1 MPDTLAAFR
10 LTEEQILLRDAVRTL
25 ADEKIEPRAAEIDR
39 TAEFPWDVEE
49 LLASHDILALPFPEE
64 YGGIG
69 ADLLTVCLAIEAIS
83 HACATSGLM
92 LAVHE
97 LSSLPIMMAGTDE
110 QKQRWLPDLA
120 AGRKLIAFA
129 LTEASA
135 GSDPSATT
143 TRAVRDG
150 DDYVIDGSKRFISH
164 ASVADLVIVFAVT
177 NPEAARAS
185 PDVVLRRRDGPAGLR
200 RRPTRAQDGHSRLAH
215 GRAHLR
221 WPARAGHEPDRR
233 GGRGV
238 LARHADVRALAARG
252 SPPRRSESP
261 RARSMSPPATPA
273 NGASSTSRSA
283 SCR

>member
-1 MPDTLAAFR
+1 MSVSHVN
-10 LTEEQILLRDAVRTL
+10 E
-25 ADEKIEPRAAEIDR
+25 DEKALIEAIRELANERVAPRAAEIDR
-39 TAEFPWDVEE
+39 AGVFPWDMKE

-120 AGRKLIAFA
+120 AGKNLIAFA

-150 DDYVIDGSKRFISH
+150 D
-164 ASVADLVIVFAVT
+164 
-177 NPEAARAS
+177 
-185 PDVVLRRRDGPAGLR
+185 
-200 RRPTRAQDGHSRLAH
+200 
-215 GRAHLR
+215 
-221 WPARAGHEPDRR
+221 
-233 GGRGV
+233 
-238 LARHADVRALAARG
+238 
-252 SPPRRSESP
+252 
-261 RARSMSPPATPA
+261 
-273 NGASSTSRSA
+273 
-283 SCR
+283 